1 MVTIKDIANKARV
14 APSTV
19 SNVLNGT
26 KYVTNDVRERV
37 FSAVNE
43 LGYMPNLVAR
53 SLKTKQS
60 NTIGVVVPD
69 LTNAFFIEIVNAIEA
84 YLYERNYSILV
95 CCTRENKQKE
105 KKYLL
110 NLAQRGIDGLIFL
123 GTGLNS
129 AQLLTNLP
137 IPIVLIDRMISNQF
151 SSISIDNEL
160 GGYLGTN
167 HLLERGSKK
176 IVFLL
181 GPLVFKTNLD
191 RLQGYQRALAENN
204 AIYDNT
210 LIVQCERVTYE
221 DGWNAIEQLDLDNV
235 DYDAVFAAS
244 DFLAVGAL
252 RYLLKKNIRVPEQVK
267 LVGFDGIPITE
278 IFTPS
283 ITTVSQP
290 KAAMGEKAAQLLIN
304 MIKKK
309 NEERCNEM
317 YKPELIVRDTS

>member
-1 MVTIKDIANKARV
+1 MVTIKDIANKAKV

-26 KYVTNDVRERV
+26 KYVTDDVRDRV
-37 FSAVNE
+37 LSAVDE
-43 LGYMPNLVAR
+43 LGYSPNLVAR
-53 SLKTKQS
+53 SLKTKQT
-60 NTIGVVVPD
+60 NTVGVVVPD

-105 KKYLL
+105 RKYLL

-129 AQLLTNLP
+129 AQLLTNIS

-160 GGYLGTN
+160 GGYIGTN
-167 HLLERGSKK
+167 HLIERGSRK
-176 IVFLL
+176 IAFLL

-191 RLQGYQRALAENN
+191 RLQGYQKALTENS

-210 LIVQCERVTYE
+210 LIVQCKHVTYE
-221 DGWNAIEQLDLDNV
+221 DGWNALKQLDFDGIE
-235 DYDAVFAAS
+235 YDAVFAAS

-252 RYLLKKNIRVPEQVK
+252 KYLLKKNIRVPEQVR

-290 KAAMGEKAAQLLIN
+290 KTIMGEKAAQIIIN
-304 MIKKK
+304 MIKNK
-309 NEERCNEM
+309 NEGRSTKM
-317 YKPELIVRDTS
+317 YRPELIIRDTS